1 MDMKRKEIKIENKT
15 LGTMYLDLIEE
26 ERIKLLDSNKE
37 YVGYIY
43 YTEEKDIQKT
53 INELIEIKHISDIVN
68 LGFCNNMI
76 FGESFEDIIDEY
88 IEYNENCDIS
98 DEEKEWNI
106 KELKESISEYIN
118 QIGNNYFLVD
128 YDEL

>member
-1 MDMKRKEIKIENKT
+1 MNKEIKIENKT
-15 LGTMYLDLIEE
+15 LGTMYLDTSEE

-37 YVGYIY
+37 YVGYTCY
-43 YTEEKDIQKT
+43 YEEKDIQET

-76 FGESFEDIIDEY
+76 FGESFEDVIDVYTEY
-88 IEYNENCDIS
+88 IEDCDIS
-98 DEEKEWNI
+98 EETKDFNI
-106 KELKESISEYIN
+106 KELKESVSDYIN
-118 QIGNNYFLVD
+118 VIGNNYFLVD